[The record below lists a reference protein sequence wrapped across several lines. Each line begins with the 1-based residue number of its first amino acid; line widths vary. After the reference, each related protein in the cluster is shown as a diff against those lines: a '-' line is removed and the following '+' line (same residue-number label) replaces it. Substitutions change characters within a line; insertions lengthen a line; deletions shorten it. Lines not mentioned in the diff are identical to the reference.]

1 MNIYDYMM
9 NCYCF
14 IIKKVIKVITNKTK
28 YPLISVVTVSYNAV
42 NTIEQ
47 TILSVISQSFED
59 YEYIIIDGGSIDGT
73 IDIIKKYQDKIT
85 LWVSEPDKGIY
96 DAMNKGV
103 VLAKGKWVSF
113 MNAGDQILDFNFNFL
128 KSNKN
133 KDVFYGN
140 ILLENN
146 KVIVPYDLKIIGYAM
161 PFCHQAVIVKT
172 QIMKEYRFNS
182 NYKIA
187 ADFDLFQRLI
197 KDKREFQYENITMA
211 VFEGGGVSSQM
222 SKIYVKEYLSII
234 FKNKINYYWSYSL
247 IKFTLI
253 LMISK
258 FKSK

>member
-1 MNIYDYMM
+1 MN
-9 NCYCF
+9 
-14 IIKKVIKVITNKTK
+14 TQS
-28 YPLISVVTVSYNAV
+28 PLISIITVSYNAV
-42 NTIEQ
+42 SVIEQ
-47 TILSVISQSFED
+47 TISSIVNLNFYD
-59 YEYIIIDGGSIDGT
+59 YEYIIVDGGSADGT
-73 IDIIKKYQDKIT
+73 IEVIKKHQDKISH
-85 LWVSEPDKGIY
+85 WVSEPDKGIY
-96 DAMNKGV
+96 DAMNKGANI
-103 VLAKGKWVSF
+103 AKGEYVIYI
-113 MNAGDQILDFNFNFL
+113 NAGDKILDFNFNFL

-146 KVIVPYDLKIIGYAM
+146 KVIVPHDLKIIGYAM

-172 QIMKEYRFNS
+172 QLMKEYRFNS

-211 VFEGGGVSSQM
+211 VFEGGGVSSEM
-222 SKIYVKEYLSII
+222 DRLYVKEYLSVI

-247 IKFTLI
+247 IKFILI